1 MGQPVRNLS
10 VLPQGNLI
18 SNEVDFQ
25 LLITAYNT
33 HYIYVCATAEIMHY
47 KSMD

>member
-10 VLPQGNLI
+10 VLPRGNLI

-33 HYIYVCATAEIMHY
+33 HYIYVCGTAMIMQCN
-47 KSMD
+47 SMD